1 MRRSRIRS
9 YTALHDYKHSSHTKC
24 QLFLYWNVT
33 NNFLHTNVINP
44 STYFMDQEKC
54 NATMK
59 VNHIIYILYG
69 KELFLDNNKNKILRQ
84 YASILLF
91 S

>member
-1 MRRSRIRS
+1 MLLIPPCIS
-9 YTALHDYKHSSHTKC
+9 
-24 QLFLYWNVT
+24 
-33 NNFLHTNVINP
+33 
-44 STYFMDQEKC
+44 MDREKC

-69 KELFLDNNKNKILRQ
+69 KELFLDNNKKKILRQ